1 MATTLKLPFVRFV
14 AQVNTAPAEPK
25 ANYQALAAR
34 NALALQSCE
43 WREAA
48 KSAKASLVTHNF
60 TVSHAGDQ
68 YDAYLMTGD
77 YNAENSTE
85 VAYAGIAAYRFTLPA
100 AYIDGSQTLVSM
112 SLPITRDRFLLPG
125 VRVVA
130 VLSDS
135 AQPSASWAVVRGE
148 ASPAA
153 SETEYLKNSATRITA
168 ALDDSGTLELDL
180 AGTDTTK
187 KPYLWI
193 YLTVEDYSAT
203 WTMYSKTEPRLYAI
217 EGSAMIVGEDATVT
231 FSADVAQDC
240 AFCYGKYDLFTGE
253 FTKWF
258 DLVDDSVNVGE
269 YSDEFTIPGGQSAR
283 LVSVCGEN
291 VLPSWSVLPGFAIYD
306 VVNGRHISL
315 DTISSVIR
323 KTVSNGTVTEIDVTE
338 SFILAYSRNNGVGYS
353 SVFVNTSA
361 AASSTDG
368 FVRVSII
375 LWPKRLYLPGTDVS
389 SELIFEYNP
398 STGEV
403 RGSSNLSQ
411 YSGFNIRAFNIEL
424 SLSEQFAGVEGYQIT
439 DYLAST
445 KTGLMCINFD
455 DWQQYC
461 RFVLDSGKV
470 NHVNAYLFGTS
481 FKYCIAGT
489 FNKLNG
495 IECNGLAVVRFNEN
509 NGFGI
514 APAYPL
520 PLSFDNR
527 DELVFFSDYESNK
540 LFLSGSFKSINGV
553 RVDGCAFVLEPES
566 SWLLDRSNS
575 SYEEPVWNKVI
586 IPGSFDKIG
595 NICSFKGISYS
606 SFPKMAQG
614 SNVTCIRKN
623 RQGD

>member
-85 VAYAGIAAYRFTLPA
+85 VAYAGIAAYRFSLPA

-125 VRVVA
+125 VRVVV

-258 DLVDDSVNVGE
+258 DLVDDSVKGVHDTGDVGLGDGT
-269 YSDEFTIPGGQSAR
+269 SIRF
-283 LVSVCGEN
+283 VSICGEN
-291 VLPSWSVLPGFAIYD
+291 IQPSLSILPGFAIYD
-306 VVNGRHISL
+306 VTNGRHISL
-315 DTISSVIR
+315 DTIPRIIKKTVNGGATTETDITEDFLLFFSRRNGVG
-323 KTVSNGTVTEIDVTE
+323 TVSNFVE
-338 SFILAYSRNNGVGYS
+338 SQA
-353 SVFVNTSA
+353 SV
-361 AASSTDG
+361 TDG
-368 FVRVSII
+368 FFKVTLLVNAQRI
-375 LWPKRLYLPGTDVS
+375 RYLKDETI
-389 SELIFEYNP
+389 ELFFAYNP
-398 STGEV
+398 STGAVRPLGIQSSGINIHLFSSTVIQEAQFSEV
-403 RGSSNLSQ
+403 EI
-411 YSGFNIRAFNIEL
+411 YPVNI
-424 SLSEQFAGVEGYQIT
+424 
-439 DYLAST
+439 YLAST
-445 KTGLMCINFD
+445 KTGLMYYCIDSIINNGMFA
-455 DWQQYC
+455 
-461 RFVLDSGKV
+461 LDSGNV
-470 NHVNAYLFGTS
+470 THVNTIRGNGGGT
-481 FKYCIAGT
+481 FPYWHCISGT

-495 IECNGLAVVRFNEN
+495 ITCNGLAVVRYNSESE
-509 NGFGI
+509 GLQI

-520 PLSFDNR
+520 PLNFDNS
-527 DELVFFSDYESNK
+527 DDIVFFSYYGSNE
-540 LFLSGSFKSINGV
+540 LFVSGSFKTINGV
-553 RVDGCAFVLEPES
+553 RVDGCAFILEPEA
-566 SWLLDRSNS
+566 SWLLERSNS
-575 SYEEPVWNKVI
+575 SYEEPKWNKVI
-586 IPGSFDKIG
+586 IPCTFDKIS
-595 NICSFKGISYS
+595 NICSFQGISYDT
-606 SFPKMAQG
+606 FPNMALG
-614 SNVTCIRKN
+614 SNVSCMRKN